1 MEEAQRVLGGIAH
14 GDKGKRRNIFTTIAR
29 EGRKFKVGLCAI
41 SQQPKLI
48 DEEILSQFNTLF
60 ILGLAD
66 RKDRDM
72 LTYSAKQD
80 ISGLGT
86 EIQMLMPGEALI
98 TSPSAPFALPVNIDL
113 YEDYMKKYTG
123 GSEKIMDREV
133 ERGSALLDSFF

>member
-1 MEEAQRVLGGIAH
+1 
-14 GDKGKRRNIFTTIAR
+14 
-29 EGRKFKVGLCAI
+29 
-41 SQQPKLI
+41 
-48 DEEILSQFNTLF
+48 
-60 ILGLAD
+60 
-66 RKDRDM
+66 M